1 MSINPHCA
9 RFIGT
14 LVAVDIIVR
23 APRSRT
29 ALTLRRVRRVLAGN
43 ASRLTRAEKAAL
55 TPFTATSTTTK
66 KGDEEEEKGSFVE
79 HLQKR
84 RALLQRKRSTTCC
97 TVAHPTFGQERHGLL
112 PMTLEM
118 ILFLRETGTYWDAQT
133 VDEATRS

>member
-9 RFIGT
+9 RFI
-14 LVAVDIIVR
+14 
-23 APRSRT
+23 
-29 ALTLRRVRRVLAGN
+29 
-43 ASRLTRAEKAAL
+43 
-55 TPFTATSTTTK
+55 ATSTTTK

-84 RALLQRKRSTTCC
+84 RRLAAKETKYDLLYRCSSHFWPRTARSS
-97 TVAHPTFGQERHGLL
+97 